1 MSDAR
6 PRILVVDDDPGI
18 RESLRFLFED
28 AGCEVVEAED
38 GATALYVLRADRRPF
53 VVLLD
58 RMMPRLDGVE
68 TLRRLSET
76 SPEVLSRVVV
86 LFMTARNDPPDRQA
100 ADFLREAAFATITKP
115 FDLDALIELVKRAWA
130 QVAVQRGQVVR

>member
-1 MSDAR
+1 M
-6 PRILVVDDDPGI
+6 
-18 RESLRFLFED
+18 
-28 AGCEVVEAED
+28 EVED
-38 GATALYVLRADRRPF
+38 GATALDVLRADRRPF

-58 RMMPRLDGVE
+58 RMMPRLDGVG
-68 TLRRLSET
+68 TLRRLSAE
-76 SPEVLSRVVV
+76 SAAVARRVVV

-100 ADFLREAAFATITKP
+100 ADFLREATFATIRKP